1 MRGTVYLAL
10 PNPNYT
16 EVVKVN
22 MSSLVKNKSVF
33 VTAKPDEDQRQPTPK
48 KVRPVN

>member
-1 MRGTVYLAL
+1 MRGSVYMAL

-16 EVVKVN
+16 PAFKVT
-22 MSSLVKNKSVF
+22 SLVKNKSVF

-48 KVRPVN
+48 KVRTVK